1 MSTKESREL
10 YLLERFLP
18 QLFGAKSYSLLQPAP
33 PLPDVLIQVDGRK
46 IGIEMTALILNEQA
60 REREANQDAILI
72 EAQRIFEKK
81 HQLPLQVT
89 VDFFEAVNWR
99 NLDRKSVAALVAEA
113 VGTCVLEVKEMP
125 QYQIHFDVTIDS
137 FIHSHIRGISV
148 FYLDTLTQP
157 CWSPITTFWVP
168 DAPFE
173 KIQEIINR
181 KNKNVSGYL
190 AGCDEVWLLMLETG
204 SPSSSFHRFEKLQ
217 ELAFASAFTRTLIGR
232 VSKGELL
239 TLPTKSLT

>member
-18 QLFGAKSYSLLQPAP
+18 QLFEGNSYSLSQPAP
-33 PLPDVLIQVDGRK
+33 PLPDALIQVNGRK

-60 REREANQDAILI
+60 REREANQDAILT
-72 EAQRIFEKK
+72 EAQRLFEE
-81 HQLPLQVT
+81 QFRLPLQVT
-89 VDFFEAVNWR
+89 VDFVEAVNWR
-99 NLDRKSVAALVAEA
+99 NIDRKSVAALVADA

-125 QYQIHFDVTIDS
+125 QYLAQFDVRIDT
-137 FIHSHIRGISV
+137 FIHSHIQHISV

-168 DAPFE
+168 EAPVE

-190 AGCDEVWLLMLETG
+190 SGCDEVWLLLLETG
-204 SPSSSFHRFEKLQ
+204 SPSSYFDHYEKLQ
-217 ELAFASAFTRTLIGR
+217 EATFESDFSRTLIGR
-232 VSKGELL
+232 ISKGELV
-239 TLPTKSLT
+239 TLQTKRVL